1 MLENERAVC
10 FATVRLVPRDSFGQR
25 VEVVKRAFLNTNV
38 KNLCSIATPTLVAAN
53 PHDCGGTIAAACYR
67 LLSASCFSQSSTR
80 IPSFGIDLR
89 RYMGPSIAIR
99 SRRRRSMSSRAH
111 RKLPAPST
119 IVPILRSASNPE
131 CPVRTLAK
139 SCGTR
144 GQTKPFA
151 SAHTAQETSHG
162 GAHTDEKGEALCARG
177 VLNTQSKA
185 PTPSGLELKAQ
196 YAHFGCRDNSPRD

>member
-1 MLENERAVC
+1 MNVQC
-10 FATVRLVPRDSFGQR
+10 VFATVRLVPRDSFGQR

-119 IVPILRSASNPE
+119 IVPIHAIEIL
-131 CPVRTLAK
+131 
-139 SCGTR
+139 
-144 GQTKPFA
+144 
-151 SAHTAQETSHG
+151 TARAVWAL
-162 GAHTDEKGEALCARG
+162 GALG
-177 VLNTQSKA
+177 VDILQAVGS
-185 PTPSGLELKAQ
+185 
-196 YAHFGCRDNSPRD
+196 